1 MKLAKIQIEDIK
13 SELSKDGWSLVSTE
27 YHNLDEILEYT
38 CNEGHHV
45 FAPWKKIRTRRDCPI
60 CKENPLTH
68 SSLKAIPKKKGDF
81 RVLGLDQATRVS
93 GFSIYDNKQLI
104 KYGIFSAPDG
114 LEEIARDHL
123 IKEWLIS
130 IIKTFDIDYVGIEGI
145 QYQEKMGVTTFET
158 LARLQG
164 ILMETC
170 FDLGIPFKIAPTN
183 TWRAHCGVKGRTRS
197 DRKRSMRQL
206 AKDWF
211 DVSLTE
217 DEADAVGI
225 GRYISDTSYKKIEVV
240 SWE

>member
-1 MKLAKIQIEDIK
+1 MKLAKIQIDDIK

-164 ILMETC
+164 ILMEAC
-170 FDLGIPFKIAPTN
+170 FDLGVPFKIAPTN
-183 TWRAHCGVKGRTRS
+183 TWRSHCGVKGRTRS